1 MNLSNELLKKLGKNF
16 NENVN
21 LSNYSWF
28 NLGGNAE
35 FFYKA
40 QNIDQLKEFLKELK
54 KKNIKV
60 TILGAGSNARSL
72 TKDDFEMYVVRVN
85 VFENVENANA
95 LKKNINNY
103 FPAYTEAL
111 PNNNALTAV
120 YVGPFRT
127 KEDIDKNID
136 FIYEISETNSGEVVL
151 WKP

>member
-1 MNLSNELLKKLGKNF
+1 MNLEKFVGLIFVILMGLIIF
-16 NENVN
+16 IFV
-21 LSNYSWF
+21 LSPQPKYQDSIS
-28 NLGGNAE
+28 
-35 FFYKA
+35 Y
-40 QNIDQLKEFLKELK
+40 QL
-54 KKNIKV
+54 
-60 TILGAGSNARSL
+60 APNARSL

-127 KEDIDKNID
+127 SYCLLLAPQES
-136 FIYEISETNSGEVVL
+136 FHYLEVL
-151 WKP
+151 QKSFYHYYCGFLLSLQR

>member
-1 MNLSNELLKKLGKNF
+1 MNLEKFVGLIFVILMGLIIF
-16 NENVN
+16 IFV
-21 LSNYSWF
+21 LSPQPKYQDSIS
-28 NLGGNAE
+28 
-35 FFYKA
+35 Y
-40 QNIDQLKEFLKELK
+40 QL
-54 KKNIKV
+54 
-60 TILGAGSNARSL
+60 APNARSL

-127 KEDIDKNID
+127 KEDNDRYIEWVENR
-136 FIYEISETNSGEVVL
+136 YENHGKWLKEFQEEL
-151 WKP
+151 

>member
-1 MNLSNELLKKLGKNF
+1 MNLEKFVGLIFVILMGLIIF
-16 NENVN
+16 IFV
-21 LSNYSWF
+21 LSPQPKYQDSIS
-28 NLGGNAE
+28 
-35 FFYKA
+35 Y
-40 QNIDQLKEFLKELK
+40 QL
-54 KKNIKV
+54 
-60 TILGAGSNARSL
+60 APNARSL

-111 PNNNALTAV
+111 PNNTALTAV